1 MSLELCNVTKTKGGG
16 DMANKVLINNS
27 SLSVVKADITDFVT
41 DAFVFYA
48 RSDLKLGSGFG
59 NAIALRGGPSV
70 RKELEGRGPLNVTEV
85 VMTTAGN
92 MKAGHIIHANG
103 PKFQEENTNQKLK
116 TTIMNVL
123 KIADSKGMESVAFP
137 PMGAGFYG
145 VPVDISAKIT
155 IETIADFLGSS
166 TGIKKVVVCGND
178 NRELTALQAAI
189 EPIIK
194 KAA

>member
-1 MSLELCNVTKTKGGG
+1 VIKTKGGG
-16 DMANKVLINNS
+16 DMVNKVQINNS
-27 SLSVVKADITDFVT
+27 SLSVVKADVTDFVA

-116 TTIMNVL
+116 TTILNVL

-145 VPVDISAKIT
+145 VPIDISAKIT

-166 TGIKKVVVCGND
+166 TGIKEVVVCGND
-178 NRELTALQAAI
+178 NRELTALQAALETI
-189 EPIIK
+189 NK

>member
-1 MSLELCNVTKTKGGG
+1 VTKTKGGG
-16 DMANKVLINNS
+16 DMANKVQINNS

-166 TGIKKVVVCGND
+166 TGIKEVVVCGND

>member
-1 MSLELCNVTKTKGGG
+1 
-16 DMANKVLINNS
+16 MANEVKINNS
-27 SLSVVKADITDFVT
+27 SLSVVKADVTDIVI

-85 VMTTAGN
+85 VMTTAGS

-116 TTIMNVL
+116 TTIINAL
-123 KIADSKGMESVAFP
+123 KIADANGMESVAFP

-145 VPVDISAKIT
+145 VPIDISAMIT
-155 IETIADFLGSS
+155 IETIADFLGSGP
-166 TGIKKVVVCGND
+166 GIKEVVICGND
-178 NRELTALQAAI
+178 NRELKALQTVLETI
-189 EPIIK
+189 KK

>member
-1 MSLELCNVTKTKGGG
+1 
-16 DMANKVLINNS
+16 MANNVQINNS
-27 SLSVVKADITDFVT
+27 SLSVVKADVTDFVT

-48 RSDLKLGSGFG
+48 RNDLKLGSGFG

-70 RKELEGRGPLNVTEV
+70 RKDLEGLGPLNVTEAV
-85 VMTTAGN
+85 VTTAGN

-116 TTIMNVL
+116 TTILNVL
-123 KIADSKGMESVAFP
+123 KIADSKDMKSVAFP

-145 VPVDISAKIT
+145 VPIDVSAKIT
-155 IETIADFLGSS
+155 IETVADFLSSS
-166 TGIKKVVVCGND
+166 TGIKEVVICGND
-178 NRELTALQAAI
+178 NRELKALQAAL
-189 EPIIK
+189 ETLNK

>member
-1 MSLELCNVTKTKGGG
+1 MGNEVK
-16 DMANKVLINNS
+16 INNS
-27 SLSVVKADITDFVT
+27 SLGVVKADVTDYEI

-48 RSDLKLGSGFG
+48 RNDLKLGSGFG

-70 RKELEGRGPLNVTEV
+70 RKELEGLGPLNVTEV

-92 MKAGHIIHANG
+92 MKAGNIIHANG
-103 PKFQEENTNQKLK
+103 PKFQEENTTQKLK
-116 TTIMNVL
+116 TTIINAL
-123 KIADSKGMESVAFP
+123 NAADSKGMESVAFP

-145 VPVDISAKIT
+145 VPLDISAKIT

-166 TGIKKVVVCGND
+166 TGIKQAVICGND
-178 NRELTALQAAI
+178 NREFKALQTAL
-189 EPIIK
+189 ETLNK

>member
-1 MSLELCNVTKTKGGG
+1 
-16 DMANKVLINNS
+16 MANKVQINNS

-166 TGIKKVVVCGND
+166 TGIKEVVVCGND